1 MIISIARIEL
11 SLPGVNSLKEKRRIL
26 KSLLAKLKNK
36 FNISIAEIDDNDI
49 LRKAVVGAAIVSNK
63 SSFGDQVIA
72 KVIDE
77 IKKRPDLVLI
87 DYQTENY

>member
-1 MIISIARIEL
+1 MIIVIAKIEL

-36 FNISIAEIDDNDI
+36 FNISIAEIDDNDV
-49 LRKAVVGAAIVSNK
+49 LRKATIGAAIVSNK

-72 KVIDE
+72 KMIDE
-77 IKKRPDLVLI
+77 IRERPDVVLV
-87 DYQTENY
+87 DYKTENY